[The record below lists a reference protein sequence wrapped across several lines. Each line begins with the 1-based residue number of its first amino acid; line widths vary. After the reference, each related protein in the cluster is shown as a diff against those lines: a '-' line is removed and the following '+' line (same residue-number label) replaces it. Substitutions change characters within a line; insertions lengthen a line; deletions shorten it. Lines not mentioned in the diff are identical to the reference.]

1 VTLLT
6 IDDSTFERAPERD
19 RARIYRLFA
28 EGQAQSRAEIGRL
41 TGLRSTTISHV
52 VGELLARRLI
62 VEGAGES
69 TGRGRPANLLIAHAR
84 RVGGIVIYV
93 ASQSLAAALVDLD
106 GKLVAERIVTM
117 VPDSGNEAMAAAL
130 VAMAGGLKAAMPQG
144 MMLAGTVV
152 SLSGLHDRAEKR
164 WLMASRWPRMRD
176 LDLGRL
182 LEPVAGPV
190 AICRNLDAEL
200 RARLA
205 DVAAGEGGTLLL
217 HWGWGIGLSH
227 AVDGEPL
234 APAGG
239 PFGEI
244 GHWRFSV
251 LGKRLCG
258 CGNTACLETGAALW
272 ALLPALRQRWPDLG
286 EDEAVL
292 GDQLA
297 TRDLVSLPEIDAAA
311 RILARAL
318 ANACRLLFPQRIV
331 VSGPLVANPRLWA
344 HFATLF
350 QAEGGMEGVAMPAL
364 SSVRASPAYEI
375 RGAAAPLLSRA
386 VEALLRSA

>member
-1 VTLLT
+1 MTLLT
-6 IDDSTFERAPERD
+6 IDENAFERAPERD

-28 EGQAQSRAEIGRL
+28 EGKAQSRAEIGRL
-41 TGLRSTTISHV
+41 TGLRSTTVSHV

-69 TGRGRPANLLIAHAR
+69 SGRGRPANLLIAHAR
-84 RVGGIVIYV
+84 RIGGIVIYV
-93 ASQSLAAALVDLD
+93 ASRSLAAALVDLD
-106 GKLVAERIVTM
+106 GKLVAERM
-117 VPDSGNEAMAAAL
+117 VAMAPDSGNEAMAAAL
-130 VAMAGGLKAAMPQG
+130 VALADELKGAMPAG
-144 MMLAGTVV
+144 MILAGTVV
-152 SLSGLHDRAEKR
+152 SLSGLHDRIGKR

-176 LDLGRL
+176 LDLQAL
-182 LEPVAGPV
+182 LAPVAGPV

-205 DVAAGEGGTLLL
+205 GIDSSAGGTLLL

-234 APAGG
+234 SPAGG

-244 GHWRFSV
+244 GHWRFSA
-251 LGKRLCG
+251 LGGRLCG

-272 ALLPALRQRWPDLG
+272 ALLPALRERWPDLG

-292 GDQLA
+292 GDQFA
-297 TRDLVSLPEIDAAA
+297 ARDLTSLPAIDAAVQ
-311 RILARAL
+311 ILARAL
-318 ANACRLLFPQRIV
+318 ANACRLLFPQRVI

-344 HFATLF
+344 RFATLF
-350 QAEGGMEGVAMPAL
+350 EAEGAMEGVAAPSL
-364 SSVRASPAYEI
+364 SSVRANPLYQI
-375 RGAAAPLLSRA
+375 HGAAAPLLSRA
-386 VEALLRSA
+386 VEALLRPA